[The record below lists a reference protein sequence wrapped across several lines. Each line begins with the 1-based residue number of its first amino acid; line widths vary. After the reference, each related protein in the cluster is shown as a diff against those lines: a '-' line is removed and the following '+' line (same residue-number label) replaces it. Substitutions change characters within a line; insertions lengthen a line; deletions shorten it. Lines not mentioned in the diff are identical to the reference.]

1 MLQKIKDVLLQMLA
15 IIFTTIALYGLIV
28 YIEPDE
34 PYLQIRE
41 INYGC
46 QK

>member
-1 MLQKIKDVLLQMLA
+1 MLRKIKDGVLPAIA

-41 INYGC
+41 ISYGC